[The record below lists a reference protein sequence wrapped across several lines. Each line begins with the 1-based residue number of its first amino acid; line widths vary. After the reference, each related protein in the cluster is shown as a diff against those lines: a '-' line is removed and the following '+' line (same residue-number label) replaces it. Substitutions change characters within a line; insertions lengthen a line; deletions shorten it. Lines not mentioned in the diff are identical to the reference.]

1 MVDFRISDEQKLI
14 IDNVRRLIR
23 EEIRPLEEELDPDA
37 FSLPPSEKDRLVSM
51 VKEMGL
57 YQMDVP
63 TEYGGVPFL

>member
-37 FSLPPSEKDRLVSM
+37 FSLPPTEKDRLVSM
-51 VKEMGL
+51 VK
-57 YQMDVP
+57 
-63 TEYGGVPFL
+63 